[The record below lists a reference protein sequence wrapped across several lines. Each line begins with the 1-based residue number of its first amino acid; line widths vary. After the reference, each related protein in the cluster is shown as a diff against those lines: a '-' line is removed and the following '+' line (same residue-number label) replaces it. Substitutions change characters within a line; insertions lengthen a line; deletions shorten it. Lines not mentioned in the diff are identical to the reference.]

1 MRASAGQQGG
11 QQQFKQLAGEQVDRA
26 QPLVSIAVGFV
37 YAEETGSGDVFRIEK
52 TDQVGGFAARKNR
65 WLNYC

>member
-1 MRASAGQQGG
+1 MQIAVIEVEGVVHRDA
-11 QQQFKQLAGEQVDRA
+11 EQIA
-26 QPLVSIAVGFV
+26 PLVSIAVGFV

-52 TDQVGGFAARKNR
+52 TDQLGGFAARKNR